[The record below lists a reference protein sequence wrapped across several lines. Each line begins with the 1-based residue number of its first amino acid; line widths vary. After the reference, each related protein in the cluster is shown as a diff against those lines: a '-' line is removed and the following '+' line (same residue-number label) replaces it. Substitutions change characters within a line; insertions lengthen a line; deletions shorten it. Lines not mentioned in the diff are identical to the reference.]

1 MPSQAALPSRPA
13 SPAPSSSAPAPSQSG
28 LPEDPRTLLSLP
40 AAVLRRAQQL
50 PGSIPLPNG
59 HQVELLGR
67 ALLQPGV
74 DDRIVVVRDDEP
86 TSLLAYALS
95 SRQASWVPHSMAVIK
110 TPLCLHVP
118 RRLRL
123 HSRARKSNAHMC
135 I

>member
-1 MPSQAALPSRPA
+1 M
-13 SPAPSSSAPAPSQSG
+13 PSQSG
-28 LPEDPRTLLSLP
+28 LPEDARTLLSLP

-95 SRQASWVPHSMAVIK
+95 SRRASWVPHSMAGIE
-110 TPLCLHVP
+110 TPQCLHVP
-118 RRLRL
+118 KSFRPHTL
-123 HSRARKSNAHMC
+123 ARKSSAHMC